1 MFFLAYGVPCYKAP
15 QGCQTLHLPGANT
28 MDQVAKIAAIAIV
41 AVIIGKRLPI
51 LKDYL

>member
-1 MFFLAYGVPCYKAP
+1 MAYGMPCNKAP

-28 MDQVAKIAAIAIV
+28 MHPAFKTAAIAIV
-41 AVIIGKRLPI
+41 AIMIAKRLPI